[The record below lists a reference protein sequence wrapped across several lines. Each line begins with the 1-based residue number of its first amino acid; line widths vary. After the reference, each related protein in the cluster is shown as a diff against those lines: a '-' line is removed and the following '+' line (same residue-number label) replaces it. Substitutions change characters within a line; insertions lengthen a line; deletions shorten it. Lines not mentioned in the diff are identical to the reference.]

1 MTKLSLATAVIL
13 STAVFATAA
22 DDLASAFKEGKF
34 DGRIRMQ
41 YFNNIWDDNSATGK
55 NTANGTGLSVGGSLI
70 YKTAPLYGVS
80 LGTGLYT
87 TQNPGGITGVNDGT
101 GSTTGADL
109 FSRVKNDSSSTTQ
122 LADPYGEGY
131 AVLAQLYL
139 EAAVPETKT
148 KAKVGRFLMDNP
160 WITPNDTKMIPI
172 AVEGYQMI
180 SNDIGNTKIQLDYA
194 SRWKERGM
202 DYFGNMA
209 DGLDVP
215 NPIRKKYD
223 THYNTQSNETAE
235 QAPGVFIAGIKNQSI
250 DSLQLEAWG
259 MHWDDLVD
267 QVMLEAN
274 YAFEAGDVII
284 GLGGRY
290 IKQYDKG
297 AGDIIKP
304 KTSNGD
310 SDNSID
316 SSLWAIKATADY
328 GSAGFLISMSETSED
343 GDMLAPWRGFL
354 TQTYTR
360 SMTVTDWNANTRGYK
375 ALVSYDFNQMIS
387 GLSSFASYSFYDR
400 DPSKTPYASATNRA
414 FQNGDTKQWNLDV
427 IYAMAGSFKG
437 TELKL
442 RLMDQN
448 NEKGK
453 VTDKELSEQE
463 LRFEVNYRF

>member
-1 MTKLSLATAVIL
+1 MRKLSIATAL
-13 STAVFATAA
+13 LLGTAVFATAA
-22 DDLASAFKEGKF
+22 DDLASAFKEGKI
-34 DGRIRMQ
+34 DGRLRMQ

-55 NTANGTGLSVGGSLI
+55 NTANGTGLSVGGSLL
-70 YKTAPLYGVS
+70 YKTAPLYGIS

-87 TQNPGGITGVNDGT
+87 TQNPGHITGVNDGA

-109 FSRVKNDSSSTTQ
+109 FSRDSHYEGTTKVGE
-122 LADPYGEGY
+122 PYGTGY
-131 AVLAQLYL
+131 AVLAQAYL
-139 EAAVPETKT
+139 EYALPSTKT
-148 KAKVGRFLMDNP
+148 KAKAGRFLMTNP

-172 AVEGYQMI
+172 AVEGLEGVTT
-180 SNDIGNTKIQLDYA
+180 DIANTKIQIDYA
-194 SRWKERGM
+194 NKWKERGM
-202 DYFGNMA
+202 TYFGNMA

-215 NPIRKKYD
+215 NAIRKNYD
-223 THYNTQSNETAE
+223 THYNAPNAE
-235 QAPGVFIAGIKNQSI
+235 KADEAPGVLIAGITNKSI
-250 DSLQLEAWG
+250 DGLQLELWG

-267 QVMLEAN
+267 QVMFEGN

-297 AGDIIKP
+297 AGALIKP
-304 KTSNGD
+304 MTNNGD
-310 SDNSID
+310 TDQSID
-316 SSLWAIKATADY
+316 SHLWALKATANY
-328 GSAGFLISMSETSED
+328 GPTGFLISMSETSDD
-343 GDMLAPWRGFL
+343 GDMIAPWRGFL

-360 SMTVTDWNANTRGYK
+360 SMTVTDWNANTKAYK

-400 DPSKTPYASATNRA
+400 DPSKTPYSSATNRA
-414 FQNGDTKQWNLDV
+414 FQNGDTKQWNLDL